1 MARIRPTNTMS
12 YAINTHKE
20 KDWYNKMKLGN
31 MMIFGDSY
39 STYAGYIPAGYA
51 VYYSGHREGAPDVS
65 DVKKTWW
72 GRILETT
79 DATLIQNNSWSGS
92 TIGYTGYNNTDCS
105 HSSSFI
111 YRLEK
116 LVDEG
121 FFESHTIDTL
131 FVFGGTNDSWSNAP
145 LGKLT
150 YDRVEES
157 DCFNVLPAIRFFA
170 KRLKEVLPKT
180 HILFIGNCDIKSEIT
195 DAMQSICE
203 HDGLDYVALSEIDKL
218 NGHPTEYGME
228 QITEQILAHLA

>member
-79 DATLIQNNSWSGS
+79 DATLI
-92 TIGYTGYNNTDCS
+92 
-105 HSSSFI
+105 
-111 YRLEK
+111 
-116 LVDEG
+116 
-121 FFESHTIDTL
+121 
-131 FVFGGTNDSWSNAP
+131 
-145 LGKLT
+145 
-150 YDRVEES
+150 
-157 DCFNVLPAIRFFA
+157 
-170 KRLKEVLPKT
+170 
-180 HILFIGNCDIKSEIT
+180 
-195 DAMQSICE
+195 
-203 HDGLDYVALSEIDKL
+203 
-218 NGHPTEYGME
+218 
-228 QITEQILAHLA
+228 